1 LSHGPLLRKLTD
13 QSLVYGVGQAAARAL
28 QMVLV
33 PIFTRQFTPAEYG
46 VVDVIPL
53 VTWFATFLVVMG
65 TDAAIARLFYEPV
78 DAAERRTLVSTLAA
92 WRFGVAVLVALVLS
106 VFAPVVSRTIL
117 QSPDYAKYIRISAWS
132 LPCAVFVVFET
143 DVLRLTFQ
151 PWKFFLLNVLQTV
164 GVASLSILFVV
175 GLHREVAGV
184 LYGRLLGDAIAAVVG
199 LVLIRHLIVP
209 RFDRAVL
216 AGALRFGLPLLP
228 AGIAFW
234 GISYADRWFLLRF
247 TDLAG
252 VGVYAVA
259 LKLGTLMMFGT
270 SAFQL
275 AWGPFAYAHEH
286 DPDAKS
292 LFARVLT
299 LYTAVA
305 SGLALLLGLFAPEL
319 LAWLVPRSYEGA
331 AVPGALLVFGVVA
344 FGGYTVAG
352 LGTNLARRTIN
363 QSIAALA
370 ASLVT
375 VALAWALVVPLRL
388 VGVALA
394 TLLGFTSSTVIL
406 YVLSQRAYP
415 IPYRGLRALFL
426 FVLAVSLWAAS
437 TYAAH
442 VLEPLPGVLVR
453 LAALAVYAAL
463 AALLSR
469 KRPAGPDGPVTPP
482 GVDILPEPSA
492 TPAERI

>member
-1 LSHGPLLRKLTD
+1 MSHGPLLRKLTD

-33 PIFTRQFTPAEYG
+33 PIFTRQFAPAEYG
-46 VVDVIPL
+46 VVDVIAL
-53 VTWFATFLVVMG
+53 VTWIATFLVVMG
-65 TDAAIARLFYEPV
+65 TDAAIARLFYEPE
-78 DAAERRTLVSTLAA
+78 DAAERRTLVSTLAV
-92 WRFGVAVLVALVLS
+92 WRLGVALTVGLVLFA
-106 VFAPVVSRTIL
+106 FAPLVSRVIL
-117 QSPDYAKYIRISAWS
+117 QSPDYAKYVRIAACS
-132 LPCAVFVVFET
+132 LPFTVFVVFQT

-164 GVASLSILFVV
+164 GVAGLSILFVV
-175 GLHREVAGV
+175 GMHREVAGV
-184 LYGRLLGDAIAAVVG
+184 LYGRLAGDALAAGVG
-199 LVLIRHLIVP
+199 LVLIRHMIVP
-209 RFDRAVL
+209 RFDRGVL
-216 AGALRFGLPLLP
+216 AGALRFALPLLP

-247 TDLAG
+247 TDLAA

-259 LKLGTLMMFGT
+259 VKLGTLMMFGT

-299 LYTAVA
+299 LYTAVG

-319 LAWLVPRSYEGA
+319 LARLVPESYEGA

-352 LGTNLARRTIN
+352 LGTNLSRRTVN
-363 QSIAALA
+363 QSIAALS

-375 VALAWALVVPLRL
+375 VAFAWALVGPLRL

-394 TLLGFTSSTVIL
+394 TFLGFTASTVVL

-426 FVLAVSLWAAS
+426 FGLAVGLWAAG
-437 TYAAH
+437 TFAAGA
-442 VLEPLPGVLVR
+442 LAPWAGVLVR
-453 LAALAVYAAL
+453 LAALVLYAAV
-463 AALLSR
+463 AAFLSR
-469 KRPAGPDGPVTPP
+469 RIPVKVDGPVTAR
-482 GVDILPEPSA
+482 GVDVVPEPAA
-492 TPAERI
+492 TAAETI